1 MTTIMGVDIN
11 PGSSVSAE
19 RQPRYSA
26 VILRDGRVV
35 GKFED
40 IPLYRVLR
48 LILEY
53 HVDVVAVDNV
63 FELAETT
70 SKLSKLFSM
79 IPSGCRI
86 VQVTGFPPV
95 RSVSQIAEQLG
106 LKGEGPL
113 WGAYVNALA
122 AYSGIGDEVRLFMDK
137 TAIIVTKGRTPE
149 QGGSSRDRYLRSI
162 RASILRATKEIK
174 KVLEEKGLE
183 YDLLIKR
190 SKGGLEKSMF
200 IVYAPR
206 EQLDGLVKAF
216 HSKNVR
222 IILKPYRSRSLIEDE
237 KSSKKPVIVGVD
249 PGTTVGLA
257 IIDLEGV
264 PLLVT
269 SLKTP
274 DRDEVISKIME
285 IGEAVLVATDVARP
299 PSFAKK
305 IASLLNARLYAPER
319 DLSIEEKVKTVK
331 EAESRYQ
338 LDIPDSHARDA
349 LAAALKA
356 YCEFKPTLEEIY
368 SKLQGISGIDKYR
381 VYAKVLKG
389 MPISQAI
396 ESEFDKVQTL
406 RERIPLKEETKP
418 KPSQTVSESRSQ
430 RIMELEWEIHKLR
443 REVEIRN
450 QLIDSL
456 IIEYK
461 SALKNRDVR
470 EELNREVESLRTQL
484 NIVRSRLE
492 KAEQEIAKLENEK
505 ASLEKLLTDI
515 ATGKLVLIPEIKT
528 YLAQMVQEEKSR
540 VKGIYVAVLD
550 SPPSP
555 EVVNELRS
563 KKGFIVTGDCKV
575 PEMKKLLPI
584 IEEKPVAVI
593 RGFAAFPSS
602 IVEKPA
608 EMWKQIDE
616 AEERER
622 RERIYQLI
630 EEYKK
635 KRAGQT

>member
-1 MTTIMGVDIN
+1 MTTIMGVDIH
-11 PGSSVSAE
+11 PGSSVSAD
-19 RQPRYSA
+19 RQPRYSV
-26 VILRDGRVV
+26 VILRDGQVI

-53 HVDVVAVDNV
+53 HVDIVAVDNV

-70 SKLSKLFSM
+70 SKLSRLFSM

-95 RSVSQIAEQLG
+95 RSVNQIAEELG
-106 LKGEGPL
+106 LKGDGSL
-113 WGAYVNALA
+113 WGAYVNAVA

-149 QGGSSRDRYLRSI
+149 QGGTSRDRYLRSI

-174 KVLEEKGLE
+174 KVLDENGLE

-206 EQLDGLVKAF
+206 EQLDGLVKSF

-222 IILKPYRSRSLIEDE
+222 VILKPYRSKLLVKDE
-237 KSSKKPVIVGVD
+237 KYGKKPVIVGVD

-257 IIDLEGV
+257 VLDLEGT

-274 DRDEVISKIME
+274 DRDEVLSKIME

-305 IASLLNARLYAPER
+305 IASLLNAKLYVPER
-319 DLSIEEKVKTVK
+319 DLSIEEKVKIVK

-356 YCEFKPTLEEIY
+356 YHDFKPTLEEIS
-368 SKLQGISGIDKYR
+368 SKLQGISGIDRYR

-396 ESEFDKVQTL
+396 ESEFDKLQTR
-406 RERIPLKEETKP
+406 RERPPIKEGYEP
-418 KPSQTVSESRSQ
+418 KHSRTEYDSRSQ
-430 RIMELEWEIHKLR
+430 KIIELEWEIRKLR
-443 REVEIRN
+443 REIEIRN

-461 SALKNRDVR
+461 FAQRKRDAG
-470 EELNREVESLRTQL
+470 EELNREIESLKTQL
-484 NIVRSRLE
+484 DIVRSRLK
-492 KAEQEIAKLENEK
+492 KAEEEVAKLQEEK

-515 ATGKLVLIPEIKT
+515 AMGRLVLIPEIKT
-528 YLAQMVQEEKSR
+528 YLSQMLQEEKTR
-540 VKGIYVAVLD
+540 VKGVYVPILD
-550 SPPSP
+550 SLLNP
-555 EVVNELRS
+555 EIVNELRS
-563 KKGFIVTGDCKV
+563 KKGFIITSDCKI
-575 PEMKKLLPI
+575 PEIKRLLPV
-584 IEEKPVAVI
+584 IEEKPVTTLG
-593 RGFAAFPSS
+593 GFAVFPSS
-602 IVEKPA
+602 IIDKPA
-608 EMWKQIDE
+608 EMWRQIDE

-635 KRAGQT
+635 KRITS